1 MITINLLVS
10 SRYLVGRK
18 MLRERAISFLQA
30 HRLDA
35 VIVDV
40 HIVGRTKIKMLNE
53 QIGHRRR
60 QQRSPAVI
68 VLCVDVRSAFQQD
81 GCDTWIRIVQ
91 RRMYQCRTVVFV
103 LCIDVGPGIQQSR
116 YDSRIRVIGRRAH
129 QRRLSFL
136 IPLIDVQPGLKQH
149 RRDVPVRVGG
159 SPPQCSPAVLV
170 PCAKV
175 RSGPQ

>member
-53 QIGHRRR
+53 QIGH
-60 QQRSPAVI
+60 QGTTD
-68 VLCVDVRSAFQQD
+68 VLSFPQ
-81 GCDTWIRIVQ
+81 
-91 RRMYQCRTVVFV
+91 
-103 LCIDVGPGIQQSR
+103 
-116 YDSRIRVIGRRAH
+116 YDSQEENFSQPPGVPRHLGDIVI
-129 QRRLSFL
+129 SFPEAIKQARKRGKL
-136 IPLIDVQPGLKQH
+136 VDEQLWVYLEHGLLHLLGYHHEDDAQKTTIIPQKPLKF
-149 RRDVPVRVGG
+149 
-159 SPPQCSPAVLV
+159 
-170 PCAKV
+170 
-175 RSGPQ
+175 

>member
-53 QIGHRRR
+53 QIGH
-60 QQRSPAVI
+60 QGTTD
-68 VLCVDVRSAFQQD
+68 VLSFPQ
-81 GCDTWIRIVQ
+81 
-91 RRMYQCRTVVFV
+91 
-103 LCIDVGPGIQQSR
+103 
-116 YDSRIRVIGRRAH
+116 YDSQKKNFSLPPGVPRHLGDIVI
-129 QRRLSFL
+129 SFPEAIKQARKRGKL
-136 IPLIDVQPGLKQH
+136 VDEQLWVYLEHGLLHLLGYHHEDDAQKTTIIPQKPLKF
-149 RRDVPVRVGG
+149 
-159 SPPQCSPAVLV
+159 
-170 PCAKV
+170 
-175 RSGPQ
+175 